1 VVDGGKISA
10 LGHAS
15 ELLPTLPADIEITTI
30 RMR

>member
-1 VVDGGKISA
+1 VVDDGRISA

-15 ELLPTLPADIEITTI
+15 ELLPTLDADIEVSTT